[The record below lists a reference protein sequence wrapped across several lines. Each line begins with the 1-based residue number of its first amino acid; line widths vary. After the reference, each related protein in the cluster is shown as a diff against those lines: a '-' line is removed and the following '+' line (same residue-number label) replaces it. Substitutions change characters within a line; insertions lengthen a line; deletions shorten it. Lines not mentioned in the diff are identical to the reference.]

1 MLTDDLLGGI
11 ALQTLRAGIPIG
23 DDAAWIDHIDRV
35 VGHTLYQNAEAALA
49 YQQRILRRFT
59 LRDVAGDLREANVP
73 PRLVLD
79 RVKENDCLSGV
90 LSAYALMALR
100 ARRLFKSARHGAR
113 HSRGA
118 PRLA

>member
-1 MLTDDLLGGI
+1 
-11 ALQTLRAGIPIG
+11 
-23 DDAAWIDHIDRV
+23 
-35 VGHTLYQNAEAALA
+35 LYQNAEAALA

-90 LSAYALMALR
+90 LSAGSTAND
-100 ARRLFKSARHGAR
+100 KPDQKISAVTDR
-113 HSRGA
+113 
-118 PRLA
+118 